1 MIRLVLEETDV
12 ELAGGAVVYLLRGG
26 WPDDS
31 KLIGPAQ
38 MRLLAVGSGLIIIMK
53 KTVISGQEQGKADTK
68 KL

>member
-38 MRLLAVGSGLIIIMK
+38 MRLLALA
-53 KTVISGQEQGKADTK
+53 QA
-68 KL
+68 

>member
-12 ELAGGAVVYLLRGG
+12 ELAGGAVRGG